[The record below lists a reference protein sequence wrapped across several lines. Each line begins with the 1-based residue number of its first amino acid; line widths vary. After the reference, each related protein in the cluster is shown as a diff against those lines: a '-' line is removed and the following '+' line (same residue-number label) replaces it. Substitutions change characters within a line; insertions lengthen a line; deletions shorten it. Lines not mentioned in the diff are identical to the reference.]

1 MKGIIFQKGYCFMR
15 NLSGIKWILILTAGL
30 LLAGCGPRGPQGP
43 QQKPAEVGV
52 VTIQTER
59 VVLTRELPGRTT
71 AFRMSDIR
79 PQVSGLILKRVF
91 EEGALVQA
99 GDVLYQI
106 DPAQYQAAYDQAKA
120 AVAMIEANLPAVRLR
135 EERFKQ
141 LIASNA
147 VSLQDYDNTLA
158 VLRQTEAQ
166 LESGKAA
173 LEAARINLS
182 YTPIKAPISGRTGR
196 SSVTEGAM
204 VTAYQPVPL
213 ATVQQLDPIYVD
225 VSQSTAELL
234 RLQKYMTDGKLS
246 SESASRN
253 KVTII
258 LEDGTPYSLEGT
270 LEFRDITVNPATG
283 SVILRI
289 TVPNPD
295 SVLLPGMFV
304 RAVLEE
310 GVIEQAIMVPQPGVS
325 RDQKGMPFAWVV
337 DESGNAAIRMLTV
350 ERAIRDKWLVS
361 SGLAAGDRVIVEGM
375 QRMRPG
381 IPVTVTAAKVD

>member
-1 MKGIIFQKGYCFMR
+1 
-15 NLSGIKWILILTAGL
+15 
-30 LLAGCGPRGPQGP
+30 
-43 QQKPAEVGV
+43 
-52 VTIQTER
+52 
-59 VVLTRELPGRTT
+59 
-71 AFRMSDIR
+71 
-79 PQVSGLILKRVF
+79 
-91 EEGALVQA
+91 
-99 GDVLYQI
+99 
-106 DPAQYQAAYDQAKA
+106 
-120 AVAMIEANLPAVRLR
+120 
-135 EERFKQ
+135 
-141 LIASNA
+141 
-147 VSLQDYDNTLA
+147 
-158 VLRQTEAQ
+158 
-166 LESGKAA
+166 
-173 LEAARINLS
+173 
-182 YTPIKAPISGRTGR
+182 
-196 SSVTEGAM
+196 
-204 VTAYQPVPL
+204 
-213 ATVQQLDPIYVD
+213 
-225 VSQSTAELL
+225 
-234 RLQKYMTDGKLS
+234 MTDGKLS